1 MVLFLICTNLV
12 LIYSNL
18 LTLTGGMLR
27 NVCSLEIKPVFI
39 HIGYRLKMDLLVL
52 LYQKLLTDFISRAN
66 FLWFYSTVRLF
77 YQTLEFELRYCKQ
90 SEIVC
95 WYNLVDVNS

>member
-1 MVLFLICTNLV
+1 MNKANGGERGSCRELFLRCNTLDLA

-18 LTLTGGMLR
+18 FTLTGGMLR

-52 LYQKLLTDFISRAN
+52 LYQKLLTDFIH
-66 FLWFYSTVRLF
+66 L
-77 YQTLEFELRYCKQ
+77 
-90 SEIVC
+90 I
-95 WYNLVDVNS
+95 